1 MGGRSFVVKLGSHM
15 GKKGEEDEKAGGYG
29 PTPCLRNEEHA
40 DDWCMRERQMN
51 GVNKRC
57 LVVLVVMFDG

>member
-1 MGGRSFVVKLGSHM
+1 M